1 MASHSKV
8 TAARH
13 AIASETLTGSNDTGD
28 FFFFIH
34 ISIVKLLL
42 IVKVFDVMHD
52 RYYMGLSDDLRAI
65 VKGEVRDDSETLE
78 HFSHDASLFE
88 LVPKVVVSPN
98 DSTDIASVVQ
108 YVLKN
113 TSESNPLSVTVR
125 SAGTDMSGGAINTS
139 IILDVATHLNAI
151 HEVSGTEASL
161 QPGVYYR
168 DFDIEAKKLGVML
181 PSYPASKDLCT
192 VGGMV
197 ANNSGGEKSLQY
209 GKTANYVSELQVIL
223 GDGKEYTV
231 RPLNKSELVKK
242 MSQGDYE
249 GDLYK
254 KVFQLIET
262 HYDVIKAAKPGVSK
276 DSTGYHLWDVWD
288 RETGIFDLTK
298 IIVGSQGTLGVVTD
312 VTVGLVE
319 RPAHSGVLVCFMKDI
334 DTLGDV
340 INTVLEHRPATFE
353 SFDDNT
359 LWLSFKFF
367 FSFIDKLGLRLWIK
381 TAFQLIPD
389 LLALSRGIPKLVLMI
404 EFTGNSVD
412 EVEEQIVAME
422 TALKPYKM
430 LYMERDETEEKA
442 NKFWLMRR
450 ESFNLLR
457 QKVKDKH
464 TAPFIDDLVIPPA
477 KLPEAWPQ
485 LRRIIKKYNLM
496 ATIAG
501 HMGDGNFH
509 IIPLM
514 NIEKESERAKF
525 KPAMTEVNELVLKSG
540 GSLSGEHNDGMIRGP
555 WLERMYGQEVFGY
568 MKDVKHIF
576 DPQNIFNP
584 HKKTD
589 ANWDYSFSNIRKNF

>member
-1 MASHSKV
+1 V
-8 TAARH
+8 TAARQ
-13 AIASETLTGSNDTGD
+13 AIASETFTGSNDVGA
-28 FFFFIH
+28 FFFFIY

-52 RYYMGLSDDLRAI
+52 RYYMGLSDDLRTI

-88 LVPKVVVSPN
+88 LVPQVVVSPT
-98 DSTDIASVVQ
+98 DTTDIMSVVQ

-113 TSESNPLSVTVR
+113 RSETNPLSVTVR

-139 IILDVATHLNAI
+139 IILDVTAHLNTI

-168 DFDIEAKKLGVML
+168 DFDVEAEKLGVML

-197 ANNSGGEKSLQY
+197 ANNSGGEKSLQF
-209 GKTANYVSELQVIL
+209 GKTANYVSELQVVL

-254 KVFQLIET
+254 KVFHLVET

-288 RETGIFDLTK
+288 RDTGIFDLTK
-298 IIVGSQGTLGVVTD
+298 VIVGSQGTLGVVTD
-312 VTVGLVE
+312 LTVGLVD
-319 RPAHSGVLVCFMKDI
+319 RPEHSGILVCFMKDV
-334 DTLGDV
+334 DNLGDV
-340 INTVLEHRPATFE
+340 INTVLEHKPATFE

-367 FSFIDKLGLRLWIK
+367 FSFIDKLGFRLWLT

-389 LLALSRGIPKLVLMI
+389 LLALSRGIPKLILMI
-404 EFTGNSVD
+404 EFNGANVD
-412 EVEEQIVAME
+412 EVKEKIIAMQ

-430 LYMERDETEEKA
+430 LYMERDETEAESK
-442 NKFWLMRR
+442 KFWLMRR

-477 KLPEAWPQ
+477 KIPEVWPQ

-555 WLERMYGQEVFGY
+555 WLERMYGQEVFDY
-568 MKDVKHIF
+568 MKDLKHIF